1 MIKVVCVGQGHVTT
15 IYGPG
20 TLYFC
25 DIPRQGNSPI
35 RPIMTGLERLRSNYN
50 FRDWLLFSTWCTSN

>member
-25 DIPRQGNSPI
+25 DNPGQGNSPI

-50 FRDWLLFSTWCTSN
+50 FRD